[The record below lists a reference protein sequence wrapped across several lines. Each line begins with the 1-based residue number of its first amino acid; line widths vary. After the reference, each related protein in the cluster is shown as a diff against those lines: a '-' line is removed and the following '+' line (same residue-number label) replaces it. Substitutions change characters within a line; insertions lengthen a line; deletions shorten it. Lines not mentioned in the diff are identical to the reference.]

1 MFAKHNAEITGIAK
15 VSQNEVF
22 GARWIAELVMM
33 GGSWRT
39 SIVNAAMKKAVDREY
54 IV

>member
-22 GARWIAELVMM
+22 GARWIAEVVMM
-33 GGSWRT
+33 GG
-39 SIVNAAMKKAVDREY
+39 REN
-54 IV
+54 INRKCSNEKGSKS

>member
-1 MFAKHNAEITGIAK
+1 MFAEHNAEITGIAK

-22 GARWIAELVMM
+22 GAHWIAELVMM
-33 GGSWRT
+33 GGRT
-39 SIVNAAMKKAVDREY
+39 PIVNAAMKKAVDREY